1 MYEQF
6 FGLNAK
12 PFALTPDPEFLYLSP
27 QHARALT
34 LLEYGLESHA
44 AFGLLTGEIGSGK
57 TTVVRRLTRGLDGR
71 VTLGLISNSHAGFG
85 SVHEWALSAFDL
97 KVSGSKV
104 ARYDRLVH
112 FFIDEYA
119 KDRRSVLVV
128 DEAQNLDFK
137 LLEELRLLSNVNSEK
152 DLILQI
158 FLVGQPEL
166 RKTLAEPRLKQLAQR
181 ISVDFHLRPL
191 TLEDTHSYVQ
201 HRLKLAGASTHIFV
215 SGAVDLVHEK
225 SGGVPRLIN
234 QLCDISLVY
243 AFADA
248 RPEVDRSII
257 EAVFADR
264 TGAMALPIFEND
276 RAAS

>member
-1 MYEQF
+1 
-6 FGLNAK
+6 
-12 PFALTPDPEFLYLSP
+12 
-27 QHARALT
+27 
-34 LLEYGLESHA
+34 
-44 AFGLLTGEIGSGK
+44 
-57 TTVVRRLTRGLDGR
+57 

-104 ARYDRLVH
+104 ARYDRLVQ

-119 KDRRSVLVV
+119 KGRRSVLVV

-152 DLILQI
+152 DLVLQI

-166 RKTLAEPRLKQLAQR
+166 RKTLAEPRLRQLAQR

-191 TLEDTHSYVQ
+191 TLEDTRSYVG
-201 HRLKLAGASTHIFV
+201 HRLKLAGATVPIFLPE
-215 SGAVDLVHEK
+215 ALDLVHEK

-248 RPEVDRSII
+248 RTVVDRSTI
-257 EAVFADR
+257 EAVLADR
-264 TGAMALPIFEND
+264 VGAMALPIFEQD
-276 RAAS
+276 RVAS